1 MLVAIRRL
9 KVQTGSIDE
18 EVRRVENGLVSIPCA
33 SAGILPLELVD
44 DIHDVG
50 MAAQRKGSHRCRT
63 LLQLN
68 RESEHGYGGSLTTRP
83 SDANSR
89 SAWMCGAYSSHTLYR
104 HAWHRIRFRGC
115 DAQPS
120 QRR

>member
-1 MLVAIRRL
+1 MFVAIRRL
-9 KVQTGSIDE
+9 KVQSGSIDE
-18 EVRRVENGLVSIPCA
+18 EVRRVENGLVPIPCA

-68 RESEHGYGGSLTTRP
+68 RESEHDMEG
-83 SDANSR
+83 
-89 SAWMCGAYSSHTLYR
+89 H
-104 HAWHRIRFRGC
+104 
-115 DAQPS
+115 
-120 QRR
+120 